1 MHAFYLPAASGQRF
15 CLFHAARH
23 GEARGAVIYLHPF
36 AEELNKSRRMAALA
50 ARAMAEAGYD
60 VLQIDLLGCGDSSGD
75 FSDASW
81 QAWREDVS
89 LAYRWLRAKS
99 QAPLTLWGL
108 RLGCLLAA
116 SAAPALPESASF
128 LFWQPVISGRQHW
141 EQFMRLKMAAELSGG
156 AAKGVM
162 AQLRQ
167 QLSENQAVEIAGYTV
182 SPNLAGALE
191 RLELTPP
198 AGSGW
203 LSWLALSSRPDA
215 SLPPASDACLENW
228 RKAGFNVEATL
239 LQGPSF
245 WQTSEIE
252 VVSGLVSASLSALG
266 RAR

>member
-1 MHAFYLPAASGQRF
+1 
-15 CLFHAARH
+15 
-23 GEARGAVIYLHPF
+23 
-36 AEELNKSRRMAALA
+36 MAALA

-81 QAWREDVS
+81 QAWQEDVV
-89 LAYRWLRAKS
+89 LAHRWLRERS
-99 QAPLTLWGL
+99 RAPLTLWGL

-141 EQFMRLKMAAELSGG
+141 EQFMRLKLAAELGGGG
-156 AAKGVM
+156 AKEVM

-167 QLSENQAVEIAGYTV
+167 QLRENQAVEIAGYTV
-182 SPNLAGALE
+182 SPKLAGILE
-191 RLELTPP
+191 QLELMPP
-198 AGSGW
+198 TDSGR
-203 LSWLALSSRPDA
+203 LSWLALSSSPNA
-215 SLPPASDACLENW
+215 ALPPAADACLENW
-228 RKAGFNVEATL
+228 RKTGFKVEAML

-252 VVSGLVSASLSALG
+252 VVSGLISASLSSLEQL
-266 RAR
+266 R